1 MGIVRDRQEP
11 CTCETFSARG
21 AQSNDYTKVPVD
33 KDTNDEMQSTQ
44 QIQGSSYPQDQ
55 RDLET
60 MRVPL
65 YQNKLSQGFQLPNSS
80 NKDFKIVEVGLSAAT
95 PGSDNRP
102 FNKNFRQQGNN
113 NNLKPA
119 IGHGFRLTGVG
130 YSKDIQGENQDHAL
144 ETSQDPGVQ
153 MARPFGNRLRQS
165 PVTNEHSIGADDNF
179 ILPDLNN
186 SKNEHLKTD
195 FSNHEQNHMDGPQMH
210 RFAAGLP
217 EHYKPHGND
226 GADKLPNQ
234 GAYGEQP
241 VESLF
246 LYQKPGAKQDNT
258 FSQSSAVNQARGP
271 GLLVNSTASI
281 YPADNVYGRPLQQ
294 QRNPTAKQGDLTS
307 DYRRPTKV
315 IAVGKPAEYVNSYPQ
330 EQNRQGEISLRR
342 LLVCANII

>member
-11 CTCETFSARG
+11 CTCETFSAQG
-21 AQSNDYTKVPVD
+21 GQSNDYTKVPVD
-33 KDTNDEMQSTQ
+33 KNTDDERQSTRQ
-44 QIQGSSYPQDQ
+44 MQGSLYPQDQ

-60 MRVPL
+60 MIAPL
-65 YQNKLSQGFQLPNSS
+65 NQNKLSQGFQLPNSS
-80 NKDFKIVEVGLSAAT
+80 NKDFKMVEVGLSAAS

-102 FNKNFRQQGNN
+102 LNDNFGQKGNN
-113 NNLKPA
+113 NNIKPA
-119 IGHGFRLTGVG
+119 IGHGVRLAGVE

-165 PVTNEHSIGADDNF
+165 PITDEHSIGADDNS

-186 SKNEHLKTD
+186 SKNEHFKTA
-195 FSNHEQNHMDGPQMH
+195 FSNHEQKHMDGLQMH

-217 EHYKPHGND
+217 EHYKPRVND
-226 GADKLPNQ
+226 GADKLRNQ
-234 GAYGEQP
+234 GAYSEQS
-241 VESLF
+241 VESSF
-246 LYQKPGAKQDNT
+246 LYQKPSAKQDNT
-258 FSQSSAVNQARGP
+258 FSLSSAVNQARGT
-271 GLLVNSTASI
+271 GLLVNSTATI
-281 YPADNVYGRPLQQ
+281 YPADNVYRRPLQQ

-330 EQNRQGEISLRR
+330 EQNRQGEINL
-342 LLVCANII
+342 CK